1 MRRVRILGGAL
12 LPLMLLATGCGIR
25 ATDVVEVGD
34 PATVEVPSGSQQG
47 TLLYF
52 VSSSS
57 ANRLMPVV
65 RQVDVTVEGDVDD
78 KGAVHVWRGSG
89 KAVAMLFDGP
99 TKAEAEAGL
108 RTELP
113 DIRAE
118 LSLALGPDGVS
129 VRVNTAVTE
138 LSEVARQQLICTAA
152 QARTADRSAAVKVTG
167 TDGVIGPAHCS
178 V

>member
-1 MRRVRILGGAL
+1 MRRVRALGAL
-12 LPLMLLATGCGIR
+12 LPVVLLAAGCGIR

-34 PATVEVPSGSQQG
+34 PAIVQVAPGGPQG
-47 TLLYF
+47 TVLYF

-57 ANRLMPVV
+57 ASRLMPVV
-65 RQVDVTVEGDVDD
+65 RPDWMPTDGISAGTGRAWGGFD
-78 KGAVHVWRGSG
+78 KAL
-89 KAVAMLFDGP
+89 AMLFDGP
-99 TKAEAEAGL
+99 TDAEAEAGL

-113 DIRAE
+113 DIRTVS
-118 LSLALGPDGVS
+118 SLNLGPDGVL

-152 QARTADRSAAVKVTG
+152 QARTADRGTAVTVTG
-167 TDGVIGPAHCS
+167 SDGAIGPAHCT

>member
-1 MRRVRILGGAL
+1 MRGVRALGAL
-12 LPLMLLATGCGIR
+12 LPLALLATGCGIR
-25 ATDVVEVGD
+25 ATDVVEVGG
-34 PATVEVPSGSQQG
+34 PAIVEVAPGREQS

-65 RQVDVTVEGDVDD
+65 RPIEMPSEGASA
-78 KGAVHVWRGSG
+78 GGSG
-89 KAVAMLFDGP
+89 VEWFRGPGRAVSQLFEGP
-99 TKAEAEAGL
+99 NKSEVASGL

-113 DIRAE
+113 YARVDLNID
-118 LSLALGPDGVS
+118 LGPDGVL
-129 VRVNTAVTE
+129 VRLNTAVTT

-152 QARTADRSAAVKVTG
+152 QARTADRGEAVKVVG
-167 TDGVIGPAHCS
+167 TDGVIGPARCS

>member
-1 MRRVRILGGAL
+1 MRRVHAVGAAL
-12 LPLMLLATGCGIR
+12 LSLVLPAMGTGCGIR

-34 PATVEVPSGSQQG
+34 PATVTVPPGSEQG

-65 RQVDVTVEGDVDD
+65 RPIARST
-78 KGAVHVWRGSG
+78 GSG
-89 KAVAMLFDGP
+89 TSDTGEMRRGYDKALAALFDGP
-99 TKAEAEAGL
+99 TQTEAEAGL

-113 DIRAE
+113 YTRAVP
-118 LSLALGPDGVS
+118 SLTLGPDGVS
-129 VRVNTAVTE
+129 VRVAIAVTE

-152 QARTADRSAAVKVTG
+152 QARTADRGAAVKVTG

>member
-1 MRRVRILGGAL
+1 MRGVRALGAL
-12 LPLMLLATGCGIR
+12 LPLLLLATGCGIR

-34 PATVEVPSGSQQG
+34 PAIVDVAPGREQS

-65 RQVDVTVEGDVDD
+65 RPIAIPAEGTFPGGTEATWG
-78 KGAVHVWRGSG
+78 GADR
-89 KAVAMLFDGP
+89 AVALLFDGP
-99 TKAEAEAGL
+99 NKSEVATGL

-113 DIRAE
+113 YARIAPSVD
-118 LSLALGPDGVS
+118 LGPDGVL
-129 VRVNTAVTE
+129 VRLNTAVTT

-152 QARTADRSAAVKVTG
+152 QARTADRGEAVKVVG
-167 TDGVIGPAHCS
+167 TDGVIGPARCA

>member
-1 MRRVRILGGAL
+1 MRTGHILLA
-12 LPLMLLATGCGIR
+12 LPLLALTATGCGIL

-34 PATVEVPSGSQQG
+34 PAVVDVAPGREQS

-65 RQVDVTVEGDVDD
+65 RPNEVPWEGTPEGGSRLVRQDAD
-78 KGAVHVWRGSG
+78 KALVL
-89 KAVAMLFDGP
+89 LFEGP
-99 TKAEAEAGL
+99 SKNEAATGL

-113 DIRAE
+113 FVRAQV
-118 LSLALGPDGVS
+118 SIDLGPDGVL
-129 VRVNTAVTE
+129 VRVNSPVTT
-138 LSEVARQQLICTAA
+138 LSEVARRQLICTAA
-152 QARTADRSAAVKVTG
+152 QARTADRGEAVTVTG

>member
-1 MRRVRILGGAL
+1 MRRVRAFGAL
-12 LPLMLLATGCGIR
+12 LPLVLLANGCGIQ

-34 PATVEVPSGSQQG
+34 PATVDVAPGSQG

-65 RQVDVTVEGDVDD
+65 RPFALPVEGDSS
-78 KGAVHVWRGSG
+78 GAGHVWRGSD

-99 TKAEAEAGL
+99 TRSEIEAGL

-113 DIRAE
+113 EIRAV
-118 LSLALGPDGVS
+118 LSLTLGPEGVS

-152 QARTADRSAAVKVTG
+152 QARTADRGAAVKVTG

>member
-1 MRRVRILGGAL
+1 MPLLAL
-12 LPLMLLATGCGIR
+12 TATGCGIL

-34 PATVEVPSGSQQG
+34 PAVVDVAPGREQS

-65 RQVDVTVEGDVDD
+65 RPNEVPWEGTPEGGSRLVRQDAD
-78 KGAVHVWRGSG
+78 KALVL
-89 KAVAMLFDGP
+89 LFEGP
-99 TKAEAEAGL
+99 SKNEAATGL

-113 DIRAE
+113 FVRAQV
-118 LSLALGPDGVS
+118 SIDLGPDGVL
-129 VRVNTAVTE
+129 VRVNSPVTT
-138 LSEVARQQLICTAA
+138 LSEVARRQLICTAA
-152 QARTADRSAAVKVTG
+152 QARTADRGEAVTVTG

>member
-1 MRRVRILGGAL
+1 MRGVRALGAL
-12 LPLMLLATGCGIR
+12 LPLVLLATGCGIR

-34 PATVEVPSGSQQG
+34 PATVDVAPGREQG
-47 TLLYF
+47 ALLYF

-65 RQVDVTVEGDVDD
+65 RPYELPPEGS
-78 KGAVHVWRGSG
+78 GSWGGTEMGWRGADR
-89 KAVAMLFDGP
+89 AVTLLFEGP
-99 TKAEAEAGL
+99 NKSEVASGL

-113 DIRAE
+113 YGRVE
-118 LSLALGPDGVS
+118 LKITLGPSGVL
-129 VRVNTAVTE
+129 VRVNTPVTT

-152 QARTADRSAAVKVTG
+152 QARTADRGEAVKVTG
-167 TDGVIGPAHCS
+167 TDGVIGPARCS

>member
-1 MRRVRILGGAL
+1 MRRVRAFGAL
-12 LPLMLLATGCGIR
+12 LSLVLLGTGCGIR

-34 PATVEVPSGSQQG
+34 PATVDVPPGPQQG
-47 TLLYF
+47 ALLYF

-65 RQVDVTVEGDVDD
+65 RVVELTPEGDSS
-78 KGAVHVWRGSG
+78 GAGDVWRGSD

-99 TKAEAEAGL
+99 TRAEIDAGL

-113 DIRAE
+113 DIRAV
-118 LSLALGPDGVS
+118 LSLTLGPDGVS
-129 VRVNTAVTE
+129 VRVNTAVTK

-152 QARTADRSAAVKVTG
+152 QARTADRGAAVKVTG

-178 V
+178 I

>member
-1 MRRVRILGGAL
+1 MRGVRALGAL
-12 LPLMLLATGCGIR
+12 LPLALLATGCGIR

-34 PATVEVPSGSQQG
+34 PAIVEVAPGREQS

-65 RQVDVTVEGDVDD
+65 RPIEMPQEDTWAGGTDT
-78 KGAVHVWRGSG
+78 AWRGPG
-89 KAVAMLFDGP
+89 RAVSQLFEGP
-99 TKAEAEAGL
+99 NKSEIASGL

-113 DIRAE
+113 YARVDLNIE
-118 LSLALGPDGVS
+118 LGPDGVL
-129 VRVNTAVTE
+129 VLLKTAVTT

-152 QARTADRSAAVKVTG
+152 QARTADRGEAVKVVG
-167 TDGVIGPAHCS
+167 TDGVIGPARCS

>member
-1 MRRVRILGGAL
+1 MRGVRALRLL
-12 LPLMLLATGCGIR
+12 LPLVLTVAGCGIQ

-34 PATVEVPSGSQQG
+34 PATVDVAPGGPEG

-57 ANRLMPVV
+57 ASRLMPVV
-65 RQVDVTVEGDVDD
+65 RQVDLTTVGDV
-78 KGAVHVWRGSG
+78 GAGGAGGVRRGSD
-89 KAVAMLFDGP
+89 KAVIMLFDGP
-99 TKAEAEAGL
+99 TKVEADAGL

-113 DIRAE
+113 YIRT
-118 LSLALGPDGVS
+118 LGLTLGPDGVT
-129 VRVNTAVTE
+129 VRVSTAVTE

-152 QARTADRSAAVKVTG
+152 QARTADRGAAVKVIG

>member
-1 MRRVRILGGAL
+1 MRRVRAFGAL
-12 LPLMLLATGCGIR
+12 LPLVLLANGCGIQ

-34 PATVEVPSGSQQG
+34 PATVDVAPGSQG

-65 RQVDVTVEGDVDD
+65 RQIDLTAQGEVDAG
-78 KGAVHVWRGSG
+78 GAVPVWRGSD
-89 KAVAMLFDGP
+89 KAVAMLFAGP
-99 TKAEAEAGL
+99 TEAEAEAGL

-113 DIRAE
+113 DISAVSSVTLE
-118 LSLALGPDGVS
+118 PDGVR
-129 VRVNTAVTE
+129 VRVNTDVTE

-152 QARTADRSAAVKVTG
+152 QARTADRYAAVTVTG
-167 TDGVIGPAHCS
+167 TGGVIGPARCS

>member
-1 MRRVRILGGAL
+1 MRRVRAFGAL
-12 LPLMLLATGCGIR
+12 LPLVLLANGCGIQ

-34 PATVEVPSGSQQG
+34 PATVDVAPGSQG

-65 RQVDVTVEGDVDD
+65 RPFALPVEGDSS
-78 KGAVHVWRGSG
+78 GTGQVWRGSD
-89 KAVAMLFDGP
+89 KAIAMLFDGP
-99 TKAEAEAGL
+99 TQAEAESGL

-113 DIRAE
+113 PIRGA
-118 LSLALGPDGVS
+118 LSLTLGPDGVS
-129 VRVNTAVTE
+129 VRVNTAVTK

-152 QARTADRSAAVKVTG
+152 QARTADRKAAVKVTG
-167 TDGVIGPAHCS
+167 TDGVIGPARCS

>member
-1 MRRVRILGGAL
+1 MRAGRVLGAL
-12 LPLMLLATGCGIR
+12 LPLALLATGCGIR

-34 PATVEVPSGSQQG
+34 PAFVDVAPGREQS

-65 RQVDVTVEGDVDD
+65 RPNEVPWEG
-78 KGAVHVWRGSG
+78 GSRLAPPESG
-89 KAVAMLFDGP
+89 QALVLLFEGPNKNEVA
-99 TKAEAEAGL
+99 TGL

-113 DIRAE
+113 YVRAKVHIE
-118 LSLALGPDGVS
+118 LGPTGVR
-129 VRVNTAVTE
+129 VRVNAPVTGLSGTA
-138 LSEVARQQLICTAA
+138 RRQLICTAA
-152 QARTADRSAAVKVTG
+152 QARTADRGEAVTVTG
-167 TDGVIGPAHCS
+167 TDGVIGPARCS

>member
-1 MRRVRILGGAL
+1 MRRVRAFGAL
-12 LPLMLLATGCGIR
+12 LPLVLLANGCGIQ

-34 PATVEVPSGSQQG
+34 PATVDVAPGSQG

-65 RQVDVTVEGDVDD
+65 RPIEGEGDSSDT
-78 KGAVHVWRGSG
+78 GHVWRGSD

-99 TKAEAEAGL
+99 TLAEAEAGL

-113 DIRAE
+113 DIRPVS
-118 LSLALGPDGVS
+118 SLALGPDGVL

-152 QARTADRSAAVKVTG
+152 WAGTADRKAVVKVTG
-167 TDGVIGPAHCS
+167 TDGVIGPAQCS